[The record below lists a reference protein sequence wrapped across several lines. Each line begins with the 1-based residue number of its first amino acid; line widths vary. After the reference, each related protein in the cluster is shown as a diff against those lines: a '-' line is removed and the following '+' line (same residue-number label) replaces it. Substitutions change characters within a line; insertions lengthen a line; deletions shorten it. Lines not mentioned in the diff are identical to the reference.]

1 MSESRRLFQA
11 LNLSKL
17 IFFDIAIK
25 HDVCTEH
32 CKALKKTTAIM
43 IFKIAETSPLTVSSA
58 GIRPEGYVVKR
69 IECSLDELK
78 SFREDI

>member
-1 MSESRRLFQA
+1 
-11 LNLSKL
+11 L
-17 IFFDIAIK
+17 ISFDIVIK

-58 GIRPEGYVVKR
+58 GTRPEGYVTKR

-78 SFREDI
+78 SFREDIQRIQDQL